1 MNFTI
6 NRSAFISQLN
16 NVLRAISS
24 KTTIPILTG
33 LKMVVNEDNIV
44 LTGSNSDITIES
56 VINANDADNDLT
68 IEDTGAIVLPAR
80 FFSDIVK
87 KLPDKKVT
95 IEVTSGFQA
104 DITSGSAKFQI
115 NGQDAENFP
124 HLPEIETNKSVT
136 LPNDILKEVI
146 RQTVIAVSKQESRPI
161 LAGVHMT
168 LKDGILT
175 AVATDSHR
183 LAQRKVVLENIDN
196 GIDFDVIIPGKSME
210 ELSGMISDVHEDVQ
224 MQVTENQ
231 VLFIF
236 GNTHFYSR
244 LLEGNYPET
253 SQLIPQTADTTVE
266 LEAGTF
272 LSSIERASLLSHE
285 SRNDVVKLSLK
296 PSENLVRISGD
307 SPDIGTVEEEVV
319 TSALDGNDLEIS
331 FNPNY
336 MKDALRSFGQATIKI
351 SFTSPLR
358 PFTLVPTE
366 DQENFVHLITPVR
379 TFSERS
385 YISFIKKRL
394 QNVLFCNLFSIW
406 HRLNLISIASL
417 YSDF

>member
-56 VINANDADNDLT
+56 VINANYAENDLT
-68 IEDTGAIVLPAR
+68 IEATGAIVLPAR

-168 LKDGILT
+168 LKDGVLT

-196 GIDFDVIIPGKSME
+196 SIDFDVIIPGKSME

-296 PSENLVRISGD
+296 PSESLVRISGD
-307 SPDIGTVEEEVV
+307 SPDIGTVEEKVV

-336 MKDALRSFGQATIKI
+336 MKDALSSFGQATIKI

-379 TFSERS
+379 TF
-385 YISFIKKRL
+385 
-394 QNVLFCNLFSIW
+394 
-406 HRLNLISIASL
+406 
-417 YSDF
+417 

>member
-33 LKMVVNEDNIV
+33 LKMVVNKDNIV

-379 TFSERS
+379 TF
-385 YISFIKKRL
+385 
-394 QNVLFCNLFSIW
+394 
-406 HRLNLISIASL
+406 
-417 YSDF
+417 

>member
-16 NVLRAISS
+16 NILRAISS

-33 LKMVVNEDNIV
+33 LKMVVNKDNIV

-56 VINANDADNDLT
+56 VINANDAENDLT
-68 IEDTGAIVLPAR
+68 IEATGAIVLPAR

-104 DITSGSAKFQI
+104 DITSGSAEFQI

-168 LKDGILT
+168 LKDGVLT

-196 GIDFDVIIPGKSME
+196 SIDFDVIIPGKSME

-296 PSENLVRISGD
+296 PSESLVRISGD
-307 SPDIGTVEEEVV
+307 SPDIGTVEEKVV

-379 TFSERS
+379 TF
-385 YISFIKKRL
+385 
-394 QNVLFCNLFSIW
+394 
-406 HRLNLISIASL
+406 
-417 YSDF
+417 

>member
-56 VINANDADNDLT
+56 VINANDADNGLT
-68 IEDTGAIVLPAR
+68 IEETGAIVLPAR

-168 LKDGILT
+168 LKDGVLT

-266 LEAGTF
+266 LEAGAF

-379 TFSERS
+379 TF
-385 YISFIKKRL
+385 
-394 QNVLFCNLFSIW
+394 
-406 HRLNLISIASL
+406 
-417 YSDF
+417 

>member
-56 VINANDADNDLT
+56 VISANDANNDLT
-68 IEDTGAIVLPAR
+68 IEDTGAMVLPAR

-168 LKDGILT
+168 LKDGVLT

-379 TFSERS
+379 TF
-385 YISFIKKRL
+385 
-394 QNVLFCNLFSIW
+394 
-406 HRLNLISIASL
+406 
-417 YSDF
+417 

>member
-68 IEDTGAIVLPAR
+68 IEETGAIVLPAR

-168 LKDGILT
+168 LKDGVLT

-196 GIDFDVIIPGKSME
+196 SIDFDVIIPGKSME

-266 LEAGTF
+266 LEAGAF

-379 TFSERS
+379 TF
-385 YISFIKKRL
+385 
-394 QNVLFCNLFSIW
+394 
-406 HRLNLISIASL
+406 
-417 YSDF
+417 

>member
-68 IEDTGAIVLPAR
+68 IEETGAIVLPAR

-161 LAGVHMT
+161 LAGVHMM
-168 LKDGILT
+168 LKDGVLT

-196 GIDFDVIIPGKSME
+196 GIDFDVIILGKSME

-379 TFSERS
+379 TF
-385 YISFIKKRL
+385 
-394 QNVLFCNLFSIW
+394 
-406 HRLNLISIASL
+406 
-417 YSDF
+417 

>member
-68 IEDTGAIVLPAR
+68 IEETGAIVLPAR

-168 LKDGILT
+168 LKDGVLT

-253 SQLIPQTADTTVE
+253 SQLIPQTADTTVK
-266 LEAGTF
+266 LEAGAF

-379 TFSERS
+379 TF
-385 YISFIKKRL
+385 
-394 QNVLFCNLFSIW
+394 
-406 HRLNLISIASL
+406 
-417 YSDF
+417 

>member
-16 NVLRAISS
+16 NILRAISS

-33 LKMVVNEDNIV
+33 LKMVVNKDNIV

-56 VINANDADNDLT
+56 VINANDAENDLI
-68 IEDTGAIVLPAR
+68 IEATGAIVLPAR

-168 LKDGILT
+168 LKDGVLT

-196 GIDFDVIIPGKSME
+196 SIDFDVIIPGKSME

-296 PSENLVRISGD
+296 PSESLVRISGD
-307 SPDIGTVEEEVV
+307 SPDIGTVEEKVV

-379 TFSERS
+379 TF
-385 YISFIKKRL
+385 
-394 QNVLFCNLFSIW
+394 
-406 HRLNLISIASL
+406 
-417 YSDF
+417 

>member
-68 IEDTGAIVLPAR
+68 IEETGAIVLPAR

-161 LAGVHMT
+161 LAGVHMM
-168 LKDGILT
+168 LKDGVLT

-379 TFSERS
+379 TS
-385 YISFIKKRL
+385 
-394 QNVLFCNLFSIW
+394 
-406 HRLNLISIASL
+406 
-417 YSDF
+417 

>member
-56 VINANDADNDLT
+56 VINANDTDNDLT

-168 LKDGILT
+168 LKDGVLT

-196 GIDFDVIIPGKSME
+196 DIDFDVIIPGKSME

-379 TFSERS
+379 TF
-385 YISFIKKRL
+385 
-394 QNVLFCNLFSIW
+394 
-406 HRLNLISIASL
+406 
-417 YSDF
+417 

>member
-16 NVLRAISS
+16 NILRTISS

-56 VINANDADNDLT
+56 VINANDAENDLT
-68 IEDTGAIVLPAR
+68 IEATGAIVLPAR

-168 LKDGILT
+168 LKDGVLT

-196 GIDFDVIIPGKSME
+196 SIDFDVIIPGKSME

-296 PSENLVRISGD
+296 PSESLVRISGD
-307 SPDIGTVEEEVV
+307 SPDIGTVEEKVV

-379 TFSERS
+379 TF
-385 YISFIKKRL
+385 
-394 QNVLFCNLFSIW
+394 
-406 HRLNLISIASL
+406 
-417 YSDF
+417 

>member
-1 MNFTI
+1 MKFTI

-33 LKMVVNEDNIV
+33 LKLVVDQNQII

-56 VINANDADNDLT
+56 VLPASDDSYGLQV
-68 IEDTGAIVLPAR
+68 EEPGSIVLPAR
-80 FFSDIVK
+80 FFSEIVK
-87 KLPDKKVT
+87 KLPDKQVT

-104 DITSGSAKFQI
+104 DITSGTAKFQI

-124 HLPEIETNKSVT
+124 HLPEVETNKTVT
-136 LPNDILKEVI
+136 LGNDMLKEVI

-161 LAGVHMT
+161 LAGVHVT
-168 LKDGILT
+168 LHDGLLT

-183 LAQRKVVLENIDN
+183 LAQRKVQLDN
-196 GIDFDVIIPGKSME
+196 VEGVDYDVIIPGKSMD
-210 ELSGMISDVHEDVQ
+210 ELSGMISDVKDDVQ

-253 SQLIPQTADTTVE
+253 SQLIPDSADTVVE
-266 LEAGTF
+266 LDAGSF
-272 LSSIERASLLSHE
+272 LQSIDRASLLSHE
-285 SRNDVVKLSLK
+285 SRNDVVKLTIK
-296 PSENLVRISGD
+296 PADQLVRISGD
-307 SPDIGTVEEEVV
+307 SPDIGMVEEDVA
-319 TSALDGNDLEIS
+319 TSNLTGNDLEIS

-366 DQENFVHLITPVR
+366 DAENFVHLITPVR
-379 TFSERS
+379 TF
-385 YISFIKKRL
+385 
-394 QNVLFCNLFSIW
+394 
-406 HRLNLISIASL
+406 
-417 YSDF
+417 

>member
-56 VINANDADNDLT
+56 VISANDTNNDLT

-168 LKDGILT
+168 LKDSVLT

-379 TFSERS
+379 TF
-385 YISFIKKRL
+385 
-394 QNVLFCNLFSIW
+394 
-406 HRLNLISIASL
+406 
-417 YSDF
+417 

>member
-68 IEDTGAIVLPAR
+68 IEDIGAIVLPAR

-168 LKDGILT
+168 LKDGVLT

-266 LEAGTF
+266 LEAGAF

-379 TFSERS
+379 TF
-385 YISFIKKRL
+385 
-394 QNVLFCNLFSIW
+394 
-406 HRLNLISIASL
+406 
-417 YSDF
+417 

>member
-244 LLEGNYPET
+244 LLDGNYPET

-296 PSENLVRISGD
+296 PSENLVRISDD

-379 TFSERS
+379 TF
-385 YISFIKKRL
+385 
-394 QNVLFCNLFSIW
+394 
-406 HRLNLISIASL
+406 
-417 YSDF
+417 

>member
-68 IEDTGAIVLPAR
+68 IEATGAIVLPAR

-168 LKDGILT
+168 LKDGVLT

-196 GIDFDVIIPGKSME
+196 SIDFDVIIPGKSME

-296 PSENLVRISGD
+296 PSESLVRISGD
-307 SPDIGTVEEEVV
+307 SPDIGTVEEKVV

-336 MKDALRSFGQATIKI
+336 MKDALRSFGQATVKI

-379 TFSERS
+379 TF
-385 YISFIKKRL
+385 
-394 QNVLFCNLFSIW
+394 
-406 HRLNLISIASL
+406 
-417 YSDF
+417 

>member
-24 KTTIPILTG
+24 KTTIQILTG

-68 IEDTGAIVLPAR
+68 IEETGAIVLPAR

-168 LKDGILT
+168 LKDGVLT

-266 LEAGTF
+266 LEAGAF

-379 TFSERS
+379 TF
-385 YISFIKKRL
+385 
-394 QNVLFCNLFSIW
+394 
-406 HRLNLISIASL
+406 
-417 YSDF
+417 

>member
-1 MNFTI
+1 MKFTI

-44 LTGSNSDITIES
+44 LTGSNSDITIEG

-168 LKDGILT
+168 LKDGVLT

-307 SPDIGTVEEEVV
+307 SPDIGTVEEEVA

-379 TFSERS
+379 TF
-385 YISFIKKRL
+385 
-394 QNVLFCNLFSIW
+394 
-406 HRLNLISIASL
+406 
-417 YSDF
+417 

>member
-68 IEDTGAIVLPAR
+68 IEETGAIVLPAR

-168 LKDGILT
+168 LKDGVLT

-379 TFSERS
+379 TF
-385 YISFIKKRL
+385 
-394 QNVLFCNLFSIW
+394 
-406 HRLNLISIASL
+406 
-417 YSDF
+417 

>member
-6 NRSAFISQLN
+6 NRTAFISQLN

-68 IEDTGAIVLPAR
+68 IEATGAMVLPAR

-168 LKDGILT
+168 LKDGVLT

-196 GIDFDVIIPGKSME
+196 SIDFDVIIPGKSME

-296 PSENLVRISGD
+296 PSESLVRISGD
-307 SPDIGTVEEEVV
+307 SPDIGTVEEKVV

-379 TFSERS
+379 TF
-385 YISFIKKRL
+385 
-394 QNVLFCNLFSIW
+394 
-406 HRLNLISIASL
+406 
-417 YSDF
+417 